1 MRTSTSGNLPRPLTS
16 GQAKTSE
23 LPSLQFRSE
32 TRHQAKSLRPLL
44 LCDIKLTLTY
54 FFHCLFEDKMVKKK
68 QATLSDIAATI
79 GVAPMTVSRVV
90 NGNGYVSEL
99 TRQKVLKA
107 VKVMN
112 YRRNGLAR
120 NLKRQRTETV
130 GLVLGDISNPYST
143 ELANAVRESLSA
155 RGYNLF
161 ICISEHSAKEDIT
174 AFESLVD
181 HNVDGIIVAT
191 RSNPEGD
198 EHLREIA
205 DRHMPVVVVGRDFY
219 HVSVDSIAADNLT
232 GGFEA
237 TQHLIDLGHRR
248 IGFIGAGFS
257 NRGSLKRLQGYLD
270 ALEQHG
276 IDIDERLITGR
287 REEVSEIPGYSTE
300 KMGYEGM
307 KRLLSLPN
315 RPTAV
320 FARNDFTAVGAMTAI
335 KEAGLS
341 IPDDIAI
348 VGFDDIPLA
357 MHTTPPLTTVRQPMR
372 VQGQFAAEMLLRRIA
387 GDDEIE
393 RNERIMNCE
402 LIIRESTVSVN

>member
-1 MRTSTSGNLPRPLTS
+1 M
-16 GQAKTSE
+16 AK
-23 LPSLQFRSE
+23 R
-32 TRHQAKSLRPLL
+32 
-44 LCDIKLTLTY
+44 
-54 FFHCLFEDKMVKKK
+54 K
-68 QATLSDIAATI
+68 QATLTDIAATI

-90 NGNGYVSEL
+90 NRSGYVSKQ
-99 TRQKVLKA
+99 TREKVLEALKA
-107 VKVMN
+107 MN

-143 ELANAVRESLSA
+143 ELANAVRESLSV

-174 AFESLVD
+174 AFQSLVD

-191 RSNPEGD
+191 RSNREGD
-198 EHLREIA
+198 DYLRDIV
-205 DRHMPVVVVGRDFY
+205 DSSMPVVVVGRDFQHDDVD
-219 HVSVDSIAADNLT
+219 HVSADNLT

-248 IGFIGAGFS
+248 IGFIGATLS
-257 NRGSLKRLQGYLD
+257 NRSSLKRMQGYLN
-270 ALEQHG
+270 ALEAHG
-276 IDIDERLITGR
+276 IEIDERLITGR
-287 REEVSEIPGYSTE
+287 KEAVSEVPGYSTE

-315 RPTAV
+315 PPTAV
-320 FARNDFTAVGAMTAI
+320 FARNDFTAVGAMTAT

-357 MHTTPPLTTVRQPMR
+357 VHTSPALTTVRQPMR
-372 VQGQFAAEMLLRRIA
+372 LQGQLAAEMLLKRITS
-387 GDDEIE
+387 DESVDSD
-393 RNERIMNCE
+393 ERILNCE
-402 LIIRESTVSVN
+402 LIIRGSTVPSA